1 VKYCFGASILFVE
14 NSMSPLSRRSFLKNS
29 LGVAAAASAYAA
41 VPEVLGGRLEAAAGG
56 PHMTFP
62 TSPRERIA
70 VASWPFR
77 FWIDSPTNTYRDR
90 SKPGMTLLEFPAM
103 VVKEFKV
110 NKLEPLGQHFASTDA
125 GYLGQ
130 FREAVKKAGCHIV
143 DIPMGGEDS
152 YYDPD
157 PKVRQK
163 AIDLG
168 KKWVDIAV
176 AVGSPSIR
184 NHIGG
189 AKNVKPDVARR
200 AESLGQVV
208 KYAAAKNVVVNL
220 ENDDL
225 VSEDAF
231 FLVNVIKKVNSPW
244 LHALPDFCN
253 SMMGGNAD
261 FDYKAV
267 TAMFG
272 QAYNICHVKDSE
284 VGDGGKV
291 YRIDI
296 PKTFGILKASGFRGY
311 CSMEWEGAG
320 DSYQG
325 THKLI
330 ADTLKY
336 L

>member
-1 VKYCFGASILFVE
+1 VKYCFGASILFLE
-14 NSMSPLSRRSFLKNS
+14 NSMSLLSRRSFLRNS

-41 VPEVLGGRLEAAAGG
+41 VPEFLGGSLEAAAGG
-56 PHMTFP
+56 PRMIFP
-62 TSPRERIA
+62 TTPRERIS

-143 DIPMGGEDS
+143 DIPMGGEES

-163 AIDLG
+163 AIELG

-189 AKNVKPDVARR
+189 AKSSKPDVART

-208 KYAAAKNVVVNL
+208 KYAASRNVVVNL

-272 QAYNICHVKDSE
+272 HAYNICHVKDSE

-296 PKTFGILKASGFRGY
+296 PKTFDILKASGFRGY

-330 ADTLKY
+330 SDTLKY

>member
-1 VKYCFGASILFVE
+1 M
-14 NSMSPLSRRSFLKNS
+14 NPLSRRSFLKNS
-29 LGVAAAASAYAA
+29 IGIGAAASVYAA
-41 VPEVLGGRLEAAAGG
+41 LPEILGNRLEAASG
-56 PHMTFP
+56 PHMSFP

-70 VASWPFR
+70 IASWPFR

-110 NKLEPLGQHFASTDA
+110 NKIEPLGEHFASTDTA
-125 GYLGQ
+125 YLGQ
-130 FREAVKKAGCHIV
+130 FREAVRKAGCHIV
-143 DIPMGGEDS
+143 DIPMGGEES

-157 PKVRQK
+157 PAVRQQ
-163 AIDLG
+163 AVALG

-184 NHIGG
+184 NHIGRS
-189 AKNVKPDVARR
+189 KSSKPDVART

-208 KYAAAKNVVVNL
+208 SYAASKSVVVNL

-231 FLVNVIKKVNSPW
+231 FIVNVVKKVNSPW

-253 SMMGGNAD
+253 SMLTGNAD
-261 FDYKAV
+261 FDYRAV
-267 TAMFG
+267 TAMFRH
-272 QAYNICHVKDSE
+272 AYNISHVKDSE

-296 PKTFGILKASGFRGY
+296 PKTFTILKASGFRGY

-325 THKLI
+325 THKLV

>member
-1 VKYCFGASILFVE
+1 
-14 NSMSPLSRRSFLKNS
+14 MSPLSRRSFLKS
-29 LGVAAAASAYAA
+29 SIGMAAAATAYAA
-41 VPEVLGGRLEAAAGG
+41 VPEILGNRLEAANG
-56 PHMTFP
+56 PHMSFP
-62 TSPRERIA
+62 TQPRERIA
-70 VASWPFR
+70 IASWPFR

-110 NKLEPLGQHFASTDA
+110 NKIEPLGEHFASTDA
-125 GYLGQ
+125 AYLRQ
-130 FREAVKKAGCHIV
+130 FREAVQKAGCHIV
-143 DIPMGGEDS
+143 DIPMGGEES

-157 PKVRQK
+157 PAVRQK

-184 NHIGG
+184 NHIGRS
-189 AKNVKPDVARR
+189 KSSKPDVVRA
-200 AESLGQVV
+200 AESLRQVV
-208 KYAAAKNVVVNL
+208 NYAASKNVVVNL

-231 FLVNVIKKVNSPW
+231 FIVNLVKKVNSPW

-253 SMMGGNAD
+253 SMMTGNAD
-261 FDYKAV
+261 FDYRAV

-272 QAYNICHVKDSE
+272 HAYNICHVKDSE
-284 VGDGGKV
+284 VGEGGKV
-291 YRIDI
+291 YSIDI

-311 CSMEWEGAG
+311 CSMEWEGGG
-320 DSYQG
+320 DSYAG
-325 THKLI
+325 THKLV
-330 ADTLKY
+330 ADTLRY

>member
-1 VKYCFGASILFVE
+1 
-14 NSMSPLSRRSFLKNS
+14 MSPLSRRSFLKNS
-29 LGVAAAASAYAA
+29 IGAAAAVSAYAA
-41 VPEVLGGRLEAAAGG
+41 MPAVLGGRLEAAAGG

-62 TSPRERIA
+62 SAPRERIS

-110 NKLEPLGQHFASTDA
+110 NKLEPLGQHFASTEA

-143 DIPMGGEDS
+143 DIPMGGEES

-189 AKNVKPDVARR
+189 AKNVKPDVART

-208 KYAAAKNVVVNL
+208 KYAASKNVVVNL

-231 FLVNVIKKVNSPW
+231 FLVDVIKKVNSPW

-267 TAMFG
+267 AAMFG

>member
-1 VKYCFGASILFVE
+1 VKYCFGASILFLE
-14 NSMSPLSRRSFLKNS
+14 NSMSPLSRRSFLRNS

-41 VPEVLGGRLEAAAGG
+41 VPEFLGGSLEAAAGG
-56 PHMTFP
+56 PRMIFP
-62 TSPRERIA
+62 TTPRERIS

-110 NKLEPLGQHFASTDA
+110 NKIEPLGQHFASTDA
-125 GYLGQ
+125 AYLGQ

-143 DIPMGGEDS
+143 DIPMGGEES

-189 AKNVKPDVARR
+189 AKNVKPDVART

-208 KYAAAKNVVVNL
+208 KYAASKNVVVNL

-231 FLVNVIKKVNSPW
+231 FLVDVIKKVNSPW

-253 SMMGGNAD
+253 SMMGGNAE

-267 TAMFG
+267 SAMFG
-272 QAYNICHVKDSE
+272 HAYNICHVKDSE

-296 PKTFGILKASGFRGY
+296 PKTFDILKASGFRGY

-330 ADTLKY
+330 SDTLKY

>member
-1 VKYCFGASILFVE
+1 M
-14 NSMSPLSRRSFLKNS
+14 NPLSRRWFIKSS
-29 LGVAAAASAYAA
+29 VGMAVAACAAA
-41 VPEVLGGRLEAAAGG
+41 PGLKILGGRLQAAPGG
-56 PHMTFP
+56 PHMAFP
-62 TSPRERIA
+62 TTPRERIS

-110 NKLEPLGQHFASTDA
+110 NKIEPLGEHFASTDA
-125 GYLGQ
+125 AYLGQ
-130 FREAVKKAGCHIV
+130 FREAVQKAGCHIV
-143 DIPMGGEDS
+143 DIPMGGEES

-157 PKVRQK
+157 PAVRRK
-163 AIDLG
+163 AIALG
-168 KKWVDIAV
+168 KKWVDVAV

-184 NHIGG
+184 NHIGRS
-189 AKNVKPDVARR
+189 KSSKPDVART

-208 KYAAAKNVVVNL
+208 NYAASRKVVVNL

-231 FLVNVIKKVNSPW
+231 FIVNVVKKVNSPW

-253 SMMGGNAD
+253 SMLTGNAD
-261 FDYKAV
+261 FDYRAV
-267 TAMFG
+267 TAMFRH
-272 QAYNICHVKDSE
+272 AYNVCHVKDSE
-284 VGDGGKV
+284 EGDGGKV

-296 PKTFGILKASGFRGY
+296 PRSFGILKASGFRGY
-311 CSMEWEGAG
+311 CSMEWEGG
-320 DSYQG
+320 PDSYGG

>member
-1 VKYCFGASILFVE
+1 
-14 NSMSPLSRRSFLKNS
+14 MSPLSRRSFLKNS
-29 LGVAAAASAYAA
+29 FGAAAAASAYAA
-41 VPEVLGGRLEAAAGG
+41 VPAVLGGRLEAAAAG

-62 TSPRERIA
+62 TAPRERIS

-125 GYLGQ
+125 GYLGV
-130 FREAVKKAGCHIV
+130 FREAVRKAGCHIV
-143 DIPMGGEDS
+143 DIPMGGEES

-189 AKNVKPDVARR
+189 AKNVKPDVART

-208 KYAAAKNVVVNL
+208 KYAASRNVVVNL

-253 SMMGGNAD
+253 SMMGGDAD

-272 QAYNICHVKDSE
+272 HAYNICHVKDSE
-284 VGDGGKV
+284 VGDGGKE

>member
-1 VKYCFGASILFVE
+1 VKYCCGASILFLE
-14 NSMSPLSRRSFLKNS
+14 NSMNPLSRRSFIKNS
-29 LGVAAAASAYAA
+29 IGAAAAASAYAA
-41 VPEVLGGRLEAAAGG
+41 VPEVLGGRLEAAANG

-62 TSPRERIA
+62 SAPRERIS

-125 GYLGQ
+125 AYLGQ
-130 FREAVKKAGCHIV
+130 FREAVRKAGCHIV
-143 DIPMGGEDS
+143 DIPMGGEES

-163 AIDLG
+163 AIELG

-189 AKNVKPDVARR
+189 AKNSKPDVART

-208 KYAAAKNVVVNL
+208 KYAASKNVVVNL

-244 LHALPDFCN
+244 LRALPDFCN
-253 SMMGGNAD
+253 SMMGGDAD

-267 TAMFG
+267 TAMFSH
-272 QAYNICHVKDSE
+272 AYNICHVKDSE

>member
-1 VKYCFGASILFVE
+1 
-14 NSMSPLSRRSFLKNS
+14 MSPLSRRSFLKRS
-29 LGVAAAASAYAA
+29 LGAATACAVAPA
-41 VPEVLGGRLEAAAGG
+41 VEFLGGSLEAATNG

-62 TSPRERIA
+62 TAVRERIS

-77 FWIDSPTNTYRDR
+77 FWIDSPTNTYRDH

-103 VVKEFKV
+103 VVKEFKA
-110 NKLEPLGQHFASTDA
+110 NNIEPLGDHFASTDA
-125 GYLGQ
+125 AYLRQ
-130 FREAVKKAGCHIV
+130 FREAVQRAGCHIV
-143 DIPMGGEDS
+143 DIPMGGRES
-152 YYDPD
+152 YYDAD
-157 PKVRQK
+157 PGVRQK
-163 AIDLG
+163 AIELG
-168 KKWVDIAV
+168 KKWVDVAV

-184 NHIGG
+184 NHIGR
-189 AKNVKPDVARR
+189 AKNSKPDVGRT
-200 AESLGQVV
+200 AEALGQVV
-208 KYAAAKNVVVNL
+208 NYAGSKNVVVNL

-225 VSEDAF
+225 ESEDAF
-231 FLVNVIKKVNSPW
+231 FIVNVIKKVNSPW

-253 SMMGGNAD
+253 SMLSGNAD
-261 FDYKAV
+261 FNYRAV

-272 QAYNICHVKDSE
+272 HAYNICHVKDSE

-296 PKTFGILKASGFRGY
+296 PKSFGILKASGFKGY

-325 THKLI
+325 THKLV

>member
-1 VKYCFGASILFVE
+1 VKYCFGASILFLE
-14 NSMSPLSRRSFLKNS
+14 NSMSLLSRRSFLRNS

-41 VPEVLGGRLEAAAGG
+41 VPEFLGGSLEAAAGG
-56 PHMTFP
+56 PRMIFP
-62 TSPRERIA
+62 TTPRERIS

-110 NKLEPLGQHFASTDA
+110 NKIEPLGQHFASTDA
-125 GYLGQ
+125 AYLGQ

-143 DIPMGGEDS
+143 DIPMGGEES

-189 AKNVKPDVARR
+189 AKSSKPDVART

-208 KYAAAKNVVVNL
+208 KYAASKNVVVNL

-231 FLVNVIKKVNSPW
+231 FLVDVIKKVNSPW

-272 QAYNICHVKDSE
+272 HAYNICHVKDSE

-330 ADTLKY
+330 SDTLKY

>member
-1 VKYCFGASILFVE
+1 
-14 NSMSPLSRRSFLKNS
+14 MSPISRRSFLKSS
-29 LGVAAAASAYAA
+29 LGIATACAVAPAK
-41 VPEVLGGRLEAAAGG
+41 EILGGRLEAATRG

-62 TSPRERIA
+62 TATRERIS

-77 FWIDSPTNTYRDR
+77 FWIDSPTNTYRDH

-110 NKLEPLGQHFASTDA
+110 NKIEPLGDHFASTDTP
-125 GYLGQ
+125 YLRQ
-130 FREAVKKAGCHIV
+130 FREAVRKAGCHIV
-143 DIPMGGEDS
+143 DVPMGGRDS
-152 YYDPD
+152 YYDAD
-157 PKVRQK
+157 PGARQK
-163 AIDLG
+163 ALDLG
-168 KKWVDIAV
+168 KKWVDVAV

-184 NHIGG
+184 NHIGRS
-189 AKNVKPDVARR
+189 KSSKPDVGRT
-200 AESLGQVV
+200 AEALGQVV
-208 KYAAAKNVVVNL
+208 NYAASRNVVVNL

-225 VSEDAF
+225 ESEDAF
-231 FLVNVIKKVNSPW
+231 FIVNVIKKVNSPW

-253 SMMGGNAD
+253 SMLSGNAD
-261 FDYKAV
+261 FNYRAV

-272 QAYNICHVKDSE
+272 DAYNICHVKDSE
-284 VGDGGKV
+284 VGDGDKV
-291 YRIDI
+291 YSIDI
-296 PKTFGILKASGFRGY
+296 PKSFGILKASGFRGY

>member
-1 VKYCFGASILFVE
+1 MRPF
-14 NSMSPLSRRSFLKNS
+14 SRRSFLKNS
-29 LGVAAAASAYAA
+29 LGVAAAASVYAA
-41 VPEVLGGRLEAAAGG
+41 VPEVLDGRLEAAIPG

-62 TSPRERIA
+62 AGPRERIS

-125 GYLGQ
+125 AYLGQ
-130 FREAVKKAGCHIV
+130 FREAVQKAGCHIV
-143 DIPMGGEDS
+143 DIPMGGEES

-157 PKVRQK
+157 PAVRQK

-189 AKNVKPDVARR
+189 AKNVKPDVART
-200 AESLGQVV
+200 AESLRQVV
-208 KYAAAKNVVVNL
+208 KYAASKNVVVNL

-231 FLVNVIKKVNSPW
+231 FIVNVIKKVNSPW

-272 QAYNICHVKDSE
+272 HAYNICHVKDSE

-291 YRIDI
+291 YHIDI

>member
-1 VKYCFGASILFVE
+1 
-14 NSMSPLSRRSFLKNS
+14 MSPLSRRSFLKNS
-29 LGVAAAASAYAA
+29 FGAAAAASAYAA
-41 VPEVLGGRLEAAAGG
+41 VPAVLGGRLEAATGG
-56 PHMTFP
+56 PHMAFP
-62 TSPRERIA
+62 TTPRERIS

-130 FREAVKKAGCHIV
+130 FREAVRKAGCHIV
-143 DIPMGGEDS
+143 DIPMGGEES

-189 AKNVKPDVARR
+189 AKNVKPDVARA

-208 KYAAAKNVVVNL
+208 KYAASKNVVVNL

-253 SMMGGNAD
+253 SMMGGDAD

-267 TAMFG
+267 TAMFSH
-272 QAYNICHVKDSE
+272 AYNICHVKDSE

-296 PKTFGILKASGFRGY
+296 PKTFSILKASGFRGY

>member
-1 VKYCFGASILFVE
+1 
-14 NSMSPLSRRSFLKNS
+14 MSPLSRRSFLRS
-29 LGVAAAASAYAA
+29 SIATVAAAACVAPAL
-41 VPEVLGGRLEAAAGG
+41 EVLGGRLEAAPYA

-62 TSPRERIA
+62 KTPRERIS

-110 NKLEPLGQHFASTDA
+110 NKIEPLGEHFASTEA
-125 GYLGQ
+125 SYLHQ
-130 FREAVKKAGCHIV
+130 FREAVQTAGCHVV
-143 DIPMGGEDS
+143 DIPMGGEES

-157 PKVRQK
+157 PAVRQK

-189 AKNVKPDVARR
+189 TKNSKPEVSRT

-208 KYAAAKNVVVNL
+208 NYAASKNVVVNL

-231 FLVNVIKKVNSPW
+231 FIVNVVKKVNSPW

-253 SMMGGNAD
+253 SMLTGNAD

-267 TAMFG
+267 TAMFRH
-272 QAYNICHVKDSE
+272 AYNICHVKDSE

>member
-1 VKYCFGASILFVE
+1 
-14 NSMSPLSRRSFLKNS
+14 MSPLSRRSFLKNS
-29 LGVAAAASAYAA
+29 FGAAAAVSAYAA
-41 VPEVLGGRLEAAAGG
+41 VPAVLGGRLEAAAGG

-62 TSPRERIA
+62 TVPRERLS

-125 GYLGQ
+125 AYLGRL
-130 FREAVKKAGCHIV
+130 REAVQKAGCHIV
-143 DIPMGGEDS
+143 DIPMGGEES

-157 PKVRQK
+157 PAVRQK

-176 AVGSPSIR
+176 TVGSPSIR

-189 AKNVKPDVARR
+189 AKNSKPDVART

-208 KYAAAKNVVVNL
+208 QYAASKNVVVNL

-231 FLVNVIKKVNSPW
+231 FIVNVIKKVNSPW

-253 SMMGGNAD
+253 SMLTGDAE

-267 TAMFG
+267 TAMFDH
-272 QAYNICHVKDSE
+272 AYNICHVKDSE

>member
-1 VKYCFGASILFVE
+1 
-14 NSMSPLSRRSFLKNS
+14 MSPLSRRSFLKSS
-29 LGVAAAASAYAA
+29 LGVTAACAAAPAMKF
-41 VPEVLGGRLEAAAGG
+41 LGTGLEAAARG

-62 TSPRERIA
+62 AAPRERIA

-110 NKLEPLGQHFASTDA
+110 NKLEPLGEHFASADA

-130 FREAVKKAGCHIV
+130 FREAVRKAGCHIV
-143 DIPMGGEDS
+143 DIPMGGEES

-157 PKVRQK
+157 PVMRQK
-163 AIDLG
+163 AIALG
-168 KKWVDIAV
+168 KKWVDVAV

-184 NHIGG
+184 NHIGRT
-189 AKNVKPDVARR
+189 KNSKPDVGRT

-231 FLVNVIKKVNSPW
+231 FIVNVVKKVNSPW

-253 SMMGGNAD
+253 SMLTDNAD

-267 TAMFG
+267 AAMFRH
-272 QAYNICHVKDSE
+272 AYNICHVKDSE
-284 VGDGGKV
+284 EGDGGKI

-296 PKTFGILKASGFRGY
+296 PKTFEILKASGYRGY
-311 CSMEWEGAG
+311 CSMEWEGG
-320 DSYQG
+320 PDSYGG

>member
-1 VKYCFGASILFVE
+1 
-14 NSMSPLSRRSFLKNS
+14 MSPLSRRWFLKSS
-29 LGVAAAASAYAA
+29 LGVAMAACAA
-41 VPEVLGGRLEAAAGG
+41 TALEGLGGRLEAAPHG

-62 TSPRERIA
+62 DTPRERIS

-110 NKLEPLGQHFASTDA
+110 NQIEPLGAHFASTEA
-125 GYLGQ
+125 SYLHQ
-130 FREAVKKAGCHIV
+130 FREAVQKAGCHIV
-143 DIPMGGEDS
+143 DIPMGGEES

-157 PKVRQK
+157 PAVRQK
-163 AIDLG
+163 AVDLG

-189 AKNVKPDVARR
+189 TKSSKPDVSRT

-208 KYAAAKNVVVNL
+208 NYAASKNVVVNL

-231 FLVNVIKKVNSPW
+231 FIVNVVKKVNSPW

-253 SMMGGNAD
+253 SMLTGNAD

-267 TAMFG
+267 TAMFRH
-272 QAYNICHVKDSE
+272 AYNICHVKDSE

>member
-1 VKYCFGASILFVE
+1 
-14 NSMSPLSRRSFLKNS
+14 MSPLSRRSFLKNS
-29 LGVAAAASAYAA
+29 LCVAAAASACAT
-41 VPEVLGGRLEAAAGG
+41 VPEVLSGRLEAAASS
-56 PHMTFP
+56 PRMTFP
-62 TSPRERIA
+62 TAPHERVS

-77 FWIDSPTNTYRDR
+77 FWIDSPTNSYRDR

-110 NKLEPLGQHFASTDA
+110 NKIEPLGQHFASTDA
-125 GYLGQ
+125 TYLGQ
-130 FREAVKKAGCHIV
+130 FREAVRKAGCHIV
-143 DIPMGGEDS
+143 DIPMGGEES

-157 PKVRQK
+157 PAVRQK

-176 AVGSPSIR
+176 KVGSPSIR

-189 AKNVKPDVARR
+189 VKNAKPDVART

-208 KYAAAKNVVVNL
+208 KYAASKNVVVNL

-231 FLVNVIKKVNSPW
+231 FIVNVIKKVNSPW

-272 QAYNICHVKDSE
+272 HAYNICHVKDSE

-320 DSYQG
+320 DSYAG

>member
-1 VKYCFGASILFVE
+1 
-14 NSMSPLSRRSFLKNS
+14 MSPLSRRSFLRS
-29 LGVAAAASAYAA
+29 SIATAAAAACVAPA
-41 VPEVLGGRLEAAAGG
+41 LEVLGGRLEAASRG

-62 TSPRERIA
+62 NTPRERIS

-110 NKLEPLGQHFASTDA
+110 NKIEPLGEHFASTEA
-125 GYLGQ
+125 SYLHQ
-130 FREAVKKAGCHIV
+130 FREAVQKAGCQIV
-143 DIPMGGEDS
+143 DIPMGGEES

-157 PKVRQK
+157 PAVRQK

-168 KKWVDIAV
+168 KKWVDVAV
-176 AVGSPSIR
+176 AVGSSSIR

-189 AKNVKPDVARR
+189 TKNSKPDVART

-208 KYAAAKNVVVNL
+208 NYAASKNVVVNL

-231 FLVNVIKKVNSPW
+231 FIVNVVKKVNSPW

-253 SMMGGNAD
+253 SMLTGNAD
-261 FDYKAV
+261 FDYKAI
-267 TAMFG
+267 TAMFRH
-272 QAYNICHVKDSE
+272 AYNICHVKDSE

>member
-1 VKYCFGASILFVE
+1 
-14 NSMSPLSRRSFLKNS
+14 MSPFSRRSFLKRS
-29 LGVAAAASAYAA
+29 LGAATACVASPA
-41 VPEVLGGRLEAAAGG
+41 VEFLGGSLEAATNG

-62 TSPRERIA
+62 TAVRERIS

-77 FWIDSPTNTYRDR
+77 FWIDSPTNTYRDL
-90 SKPGMTLLEFPAM
+90 SKPGMTLLEFPAV
-103 VVKEFKV
+103 VVKEFKA
-110 NKLEPLGQHFASTDA
+110 NNIEPLGDHFASTDA
-125 GYLGQ
+125 AYLRQ
-130 FREAVKKAGCHIV
+130 FREAVQRAGCHIV
-143 DIPMGGEDS
+143 DIPMGGRES
-152 YYDPD
+152 YYDAD
-157 PKVRQK
+157 PGVRQK
-163 AIDLG
+163 AIELG
-168 KKWVDIAV
+168 KKWVDVAV

-184 NHIGG
+184 NHIGR
-189 AKNVKPDVARR
+189 AKNSKPDVGRT
-200 AESLGQVV
+200 AEALGQVV
-208 KYAAAKNVVVNL
+208 NYAASKNVVVNL

-225 VSEDAF
+225 ESEDAF
-231 FLVNVIKKVNSPW
+231 FIVNVIKKVNSPW

-253 SMMGGNAD
+253 SMLSGNAD
-261 FDYKAV
+261 FNYRAV

-272 QAYNICHVKDSE
+272 HAYNICHVKDSE

-296 PKTFGILKASGFRGY
+296 PRSFGILKASGFKGY

-325 THKLI
+325 THKLV

>member
-1 VKYCFGASILFVE
+1 M
-14 NSMSPLSRRSFLKNS
+14 NPLSRRSFLKS
-29 LGVAAAASAYAA
+29 SMGMAAAASAYAA
-41 VPEVLGGRLEAAAGG
+41 LPEILGNRLEAAGNG
-56 PHMTFP
+56 PHMSFP
-62 TSPRERIA
+62 TQPRERISI
-70 VASWPFR
+70 ASWPFR
-77 FWIDSPTNTYRDR
+77 FWIESPTNTYRDR

-110 NKLEPLGQHFASTDA
+110 NKIEPLGEHFASTDSA
-125 GYLGQ
+125 YLGQ
-130 FREAVKKAGCHIV
+130 FREAVRKAGCHIV
-143 DIPMGGEDS
+143 DIPMGGEES

-157 PKVRQK
+157 PAVRQK
-163 AIDLG
+163 AVELG

-184 NHIGG
+184 NHIGRS
-189 AKNVKPDVARR
+189 KSSQPDVART
-200 AESLGQVV
+200 AQSLGQVV
-208 KYAAAKNVVVNL
+208 SYAASKNVVVNL

-231 FLVNVIKKVNSPW
+231 FIVNVVKKVNSPW

-253 SMMGGNAD
+253 SMLTGNAD
-261 FDYKAV
+261 FDYRAV
-267 TAMFG
+267 TAMFRH
-272 QAYNICHVKDSE
+272 AYNICHVKDSE
-284 VGDGGKV
+284 VGDGGKL

-296 PKTFGILKASGFRGY
+296 PKTFAILKASDFRGY

-320 DSYQG
+320 DSYAG
-325 THKLI
+325 THKLV

>member
-1 VKYCFGASILFVE
+1 
-14 NSMSPLSRRSFLKNS
+14 MSPLSRRSFLKNS
-29 LGVAAAASAYAA
+29 LGAAAAASAYTA
-41 VPEVLGGRLEAAAGG
+41 VPYVLSGKLEAAASG
-56 PHMTFP
+56 PHMSFP
-62 TSPRERIA
+62 TSPRERIS

-103 VVKEFKV
+103 VMKEFKV
-110 NKLEPLGQHFASTDA
+110 NKIEPLGSHFASTDA
-125 GYLGQ
+125 AYLGQ
-130 FREAVKKAGCHIV
+130 FREAVRKAGCHIV
-143 DIPMGGEDS
+143 DIPMGGEES

-157 PKVRQK
+157 AAVRQK

-176 AVGSPSIR
+176 ALGSPSIR

-189 AKNVKPDVARR
+189 AKNAKPDVART

-208 KYAAAKNVVVNL
+208 KYAASKNVVVNL

-231 FLVNVIKKVNSPW
+231 FIVNVIKKVNSPW

-272 QAYNICHVKDSE
+272 HAYNICHVKDSE

-296 PKTFGILKASGFRGY
+296 PKTFGILKASDFRGY

-320 DSYQG
+320 DSYEG